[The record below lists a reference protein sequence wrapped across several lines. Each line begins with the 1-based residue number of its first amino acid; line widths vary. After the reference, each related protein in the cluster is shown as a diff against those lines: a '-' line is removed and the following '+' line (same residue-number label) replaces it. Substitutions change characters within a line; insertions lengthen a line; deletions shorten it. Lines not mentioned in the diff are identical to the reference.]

1 MTWSAAAASC
11 CGCCS
16 AGASSG
22 NWMPTTPGESP
33 GPRSCPSFTA
43 TDQQPDAVASVRAWC
58 AGLHDALDQQ
68 DALASSGALSHLHV
82 PVSIIWGEKDRYLSP
97 SLAAEIAALIP
108 NPAVHLLPGAGHWPQ
123 HDQPDTVAELLKE
136 PQTA

>member
-68 DALASSGALSHLHV
+68 DALASRGAVIHLHV
-82 PVSIIWGEKDRYLSP
+82 PASIIWGEKDLHLSP
-97 SLAAEIAALIP
+97 SPSAEITALFP
-108 NPAVHLLPGAGHWPQ
+108 NPSVPLRPAPRHS
-123 HDQPDTVAELLKE
+123 
-136 PQTA
+136 